1 MHAVSVD
8 EIQSSSP
15 NPYIRFIYTIQFP
28 ETKKRYRQRFKPFL
42 DYLKIPE
49 VDIEK
54 RLDEYIDYCCWD
66 N

>member
-15 NPYIRFIYTIQFP
+15 NPYIRFVYTIPSP
-28 ETKKRYRQRFKPFL
+28 ETKKRYPERFKPFL

-49 VDIEK
+49 VDIKK
-54 RLDEYIDYCCWD
+54 RLDGYIDYCCWG